1 VPKRATK
8 KPAAVFR
15 LHIELEDVSPPV
27 WRKLLVP
34 SNITLADLHTA
45 LNEVMGWT
53 NSHLHQ
59 FILRDR
65 RFGDVTMPD
74 SEELE
79 LEDERKVRL
88 DALVGE
94 RQSIGYEYDFGDGW
108 LHHVEVEKKLEFDA
122 RLPYPLC
129 VGGARACPP
138 EDCGGAGGY
147 EHLLEVLKDEKD
159 EEHDDLVTWVGG
171 HFDPEGF
178 DVNRTNSGLRERCR

>member
-1 VPKRATK
+1 
-8 KPAAVFR
+8 VFR
-15 LHIELEDVSPPV
+15 LHVALEDVTPPV

-45 LNEVMGWT
+45 VNEVMGWT

-88 DALVGE
+88 DDLIGE
-94 RQSIGYEYDFGDGW
+94 KQSIGYEYDFGDGW
-108 LHHVEVEKKLEFDA
+108 RHEVKVEKKLALDA

-138 EDCGGAGGY
+138 EDCGGTGGY
-147 EHLLEVLKDEKD
+147 EHLLEVLKDEQD
-159 EEHDDLVTWVGG
+159 PEHDDTITWVGG

-178 DVNRTNSGLRERCR
+178 DINRTNAGLRERCR